1 MSDQATQLRAMMDQL
16 AGQSPGG
23 GRSVRVL
30 AITSGKGGVG
40 KTNIAVNLAA
50 RLATM
55 GRKVLLLDADLGLA
69 NADVVAGVTARA
81 NLAHVIAGRRSIEQ
95 VMCLAPGGFNLIPG
109 ASGLSQMAALSEF
122 ERARILQCLQQVE
135 ADHDLI
141 LIDTGA
147 GISPNVLSFL
157 LAADE
162 VLVVTTPEPTS
173 MTDAYAMIKAVSRR
187 NENAKINLLVNMVRD
202 RAEARRVFERIS
214 AVSRRFLGLS
224 LRDAGYVVND
234 PRVGA
239 AVRARAPF
247 VLNDGQSPASACIT
261 QLAHKIDRHAHEQ
274 KVPFFKR
281 VADWLTG

>member
-16 AGQSPGG
+16 AGPGAP
-23 GRSVRVL
+23 GRAGVRVL

-50 RLATM
+50 RLSAM
-55 GRKVLLLDADLGLA
+55 GRRVLLLDADLGLA
-69 NADVVAGVTARA
+69 NADVVANVPVRA

-95 VMCLAPGGFNLIPG
+95 VVCTAPGGFNLIPG

-135 ADHDLI
+135 ADHDLV

-147 GISPNVLSFL
+147 GLSPNVLSFL

-162 VLVVTTPEPTS
+162 VLVVTTPEPTAV
-173 MTDAYAMIKAVSRR
+173 TDAYAMIKSVLRR
-187 NENAKINLLVNMVRD
+187 NENAKINLLVNMARD
-202 RAEARRVFERIS
+202 RAEAKRVFERIS

-224 LRDAGYVVND
+224 LRDAGYVVTD
-234 PRVGA
+234 PRVPA

-247 VLNDGQSPASACIT
+247 VLHDAQCPASTCIT

-274 KVPFFKR
+274 KVPFFRR